1 MKAIECTKYGSPD
14 VLKIVEMEKP
24 IPKDNEVLIK
34 ISATTVTS
42 GDARIRGFNVP
53 PLPWIPFRLAM
64 GLTRPRKM
72 VLGFTVAGEIESVGK
87 KVKRFVTGD
96 QVFGST
102 GFKFGAYAQYICLPE
117 NGMLVKKPENLSYE
131 EATAGIFGETTALDF
146 LRRGNIRSGQTVL
159 IYGASGSV
167 GTAAVQLAKYFGAHV
182 TGVCST
188 ANLEMVKSLGADEVV
203 DYTLEDYSKSDR
215 IYDII
220 FDTVGYS
227 PFSGSVKSLNKNG
240 HYLRAVNMELVPI
253 LKGLWTGLTTSKKI
267 IGGVAAE
274 KTEDLILIKE
284 LFETEVIKPVID
296 RSYPLE
302 QIDEAHRYV
311 DQGHKKGN
319 VVITVQ

>member
-302 QIDEAHRYV
+302 QIAEAHRYV